1 MIVIID
7 YGRNNVRSVRHAF
20 VHVGAEAEI
29 SSDPHRV
36 RSAAGLVLPGV
47 GSFSSGVGA
56 LRTKGLTSA
65 IREAVRQGRAL
76 LGICLGMQML
86 FESSEEGDSGEEG
99 VAEGLCL
106 LPGRMERF
114 KQGQKVP
121 HIGWNR
127 VCDVKPDGLM
137 AGLEGAYMYFVHSYY
152 LPLTWEPGTVAVTE
166 YGVPFV
172 SVMQK
177 ANVMG
182 TQFHPEKSGTQGME
196 VIRRFAEIVE
206 SGAM

>member
-20 VHVGAEAEI
+20 LSIGAEAEI

-36 RSAAGLVLPGV
+36 RNASGLVLPGV

-56 LRTKGLTSA
+56 LRTRGLASA
-65 IREAVRQGRAL
+65 IREAVNQGRAL

-86 FESSEEGDSGEEG
+86 FESSEEGGSGDE
-99 VAEGLCL
+99 VDAEGLCL
-106 LPGRMERF
+106 LPGRMQRF
-114 KQGQKVP
+114 SQGLKVP

-127 VCDVKPDGLM
+127 VCDVKPGGLM

-152 LPLTWEPGTVAVTE
+152 LPLTWEPGTAAVTE

-177 ANVMG
+177 ANIIG
-182 TQFHPEKSGTQGME
+182 TQFHPEKSGAQGME
-196 VIRRFAEIVE
+196 VIRRFKEIVE
-206 SGAM
+206 SGAL